1 MLNCRTALVS
11 VPTPSKRGCWL
22 RVASLQLL
30 SLFLSRSER
39 GSAFPLA
46 SDTGAPPCL
55 AWLLQLLR
63 PLLMLGWRFGAGW
76 AILNEPASNLPRKC
90 LPGSQLTAA
99 GLPLQEGSGSS
110 PQPLGTQRGGSP
122 ARRSQGP
129 AGPAGAGLLQPGAV
143 THRRS
148 TAPPRPRWQTST
160 AAHGW
165 QTQS

>member
-1 MLNCRTALVS
+1 MLKCRIALVS

-22 RVASLQLL
+22 RVASLQLS

-63 PLLMLGWRFGAGW
+63 LLLVLRWRFGAGW
-76 AILNEPASNLPRKC
+76 AIRNEPASNLPRKC

-110 PQPLGTQRGGSP
+110 PQPLGMQRGGPQHGAARGRLGQRERGCCSP
-122 ARRSQGP
+122 
-129 AGPAGAGLLQPGAV
+129 GL
-143 THRRS
+143 
-148 TAPPRPRWQTST
+148 
-160 AAHGW
+160 
-165 QTQS
+165 